1 MEFKHCVYIN
11 KNTPE
16 LRGALVEMGYNDFM
30 ANASVYRRSGLVCNK
45 KAIAGIPYDSDEF
58 NIAEYL
64 SERRHIINSEGK
76 ETVFLAIAAI
86 NDENDYMQ
94 WFICDDGHSMFMV
107 DKPGMTMDEYVHNYM
122 DCWDTTGARKATA
135 DEIITHFKRKE
146 SR

>member
-16 LRGALVEMGYNDFM
+16 LRGALVEMGYKDFM
-30 ANASVYRRSGLVCNK
+30 ANASVYSRAGLVCNK
-45 KAIAGIPYDSDEF
+45 KAIAGVSYDSDEF
-58 NIAEYL
+58 NIADYL
-64 SERRHIINSEGK
+64 SKNRHIIDSEGD

-94 WFICDDGHSMFMV
+94 WFICDDGHSMFKV

-135 DEIITHFKRKE
+135 EEIITHFKNKNKK
-146 SR
+146 

>member
-16 LRGALVEMGYNDFM
+16 LREKLVNLGYHNSWL
-30 ANASVYRRSGLVCNK
+30 NSTPSRRYGILCNK
-45 KAIAGIPYDSDEF
+45 KAICGIPYDSDEF
-58 NIAEYL
+58 NIADYL
-64 SERRHIINSEGK
+64 SENSDIINSEGN

-94 WFICDDGHSMFMV
+94 WFICDDGNSMFRV

-122 DCWDTTGARKATA
+122 DCWDTTGARKATV
-135 DEIITHFKRKE
+135 DEITTHFKRKE
-146 SR
+146 SC

>member
-1 MEFKHCVYIN
+1 MFKYSVYIN

-16 LRGALVEMGYNDFM
+16 LRGALVEMGYKDFM
-30 ANASVYRRSGLVCNK
+30 ANASVYVRSGLVCNK
-45 KAIAGIPYDSDEF
+45 KVIAGIPYDSDEF
-58 NIAEYL
+58 NIADYL
-64 SERRHIINSEGK
+64 SKNKDIINSEGN

-94 WFICDDGHSMFMV
+94 WFICDDGHSMFKV

-122 DCWDTTGARKATA
+122 DCWDTTGARKATV

>member
-16 LRGALVEMGYNDFM
+16 LRETLTKMGYKDSWLNS
-30 ANASVYRRSGLVCNK
+30 NENRQSGLLCNK
-45 KAIAGIPYDSDEF
+45 IAICGIPYDTDEF
-58 NIAEYL
+58 RVADYL
-64 SERRHIINSEGK
+64 SENRHIINSEGN

-94 WFICDDGHSMFMV
+94 WFICDDGHSMFKV
-107 DKPGMTMDEYVHNYM
+107 DNPGMTMDEYVHNYM